1 MLPSPPASHEA
12 ARLAALQRYEIL
24 DTAPEAA
31 FDEVTAL
38 VAESLDVPVALVSL
52 IDVDRQWFKSRVGL
66 EQTQTPRD
74 ISFCGHTILQ
84 DGVFEI
90 PDAAQDDRFHDN
102 PLVLGEPNIRFYAG
116 APLLTTD
123 GHRIGTLCVID
134 RRSRRLEAGQRALLQ
149 QFARLL
155 VAQLDQRLANRRLAA
170 ERQHLQQRQ
179 DYLQQV
185 LNTSLEGLVAIDRAG
200 RITEFNAAAAACLGY
215 SAKQAIGASAI
226 DLLVPTRCRAVFA
239 DQVAAFWADTQAAPG
254 VRREIPVLR
263 ANGTEV
269 SVEAS
274 ISLLPSEQGG
284 RIIIFFRDI
293 DEHKKAERLH
303 HQLRDLVEAFP
314 ESFIYYDANERLV
327 TANAQ
332 VLQKLGVVSRV
343 RNIGRSFEEI
353 LAATVREGIYA
364 DAVGREAAWIEERME
379 IHRSYGSMEIR
390 LTNGN
395 WMKLVQRRTAD
406 GGRICVYIDI
416 TEIKQREAALQAARQ
431 EAADASRAKTDFLAT
446 MSHEIRTP
454 LNALIGLTEVLTVTP
469 LDTQQRL
476 YLETMQTSGR
486 QLLQIVNDVLDFSRL
501 QADQIQLAEDDIDL
515 RSLLRSLMQTIAAL
529 PGAAALRLD
538 KDIAPNVPPRIRGD
552 GSRLTQILTNL
563 MGNAVKFAAGGLVTL
578 SVRAI
583 DTPPGGGALRFEVR
597 DSGPGIPAELKDRI
611 FEHFVQ
617 GAGGPRVSRTGTGL
631 GLAIARRL
639 AVAMQ
644 GTLEL
649 ANPGEPGA
657 RFVLKMPCR
666 ASSSSS
672 TAAFAEPSMPKPAS
686 PPRRILVA
694 EDTPASQMVVR
705 LLLEGLGHTVEV
717 VSNGRQAVE
726 ACERPFDAV
735 LLDIQMPEMDGCAAA
750 HAIRAREATDGNA
763 GEGGSRLPL
772 VALSAFSQPSEQAA
786 ALAAG
791 MDAYLTKPV
800 RRADLVRLFEKLDS
814 LGLDNRLT

>member
-1 MLPSPPASHEA
+1 
-12 ARLAALQRYEIL
+12 
-24 DTAPEAA
+24 
-31 FDEVTAL
+31 
-38 VAESLDVPVALVSL
+38 
-52 IDVDRQWFKSRVGL
+52 
-66 EQTQTPRD
+66 
-74 ISFCGHTILQ
+74 
-84 DGVFEI
+84 
-90 PDAAQDDRFHDN
+90 
-102 PLVLGEPNIRFYAG
+102 
-116 APLLTTD
+116 
-123 GHRIGTLCVID
+123 
-134 RRSRRLEAGQRALLQ
+134 
-149 QFARLL
+149 
-155 VAQLDQRLANRRLAA
+155 
-170 ERQHLQQRQ
+170 
-179 DYLQQV
+179 
-185 LNTSLEGLVAIDRAG
+185 
-200 RITEFNAAAAACLGY
+200 
-215 SAKQAIGASAI
+215 
-226 DLLVPTRCRAVFA
+226 
-239 DQVAAFWADTQAAPG
+239 
-254 VRREIPVLR
+254 VLR

>member
-1 MLPSPPASHEA
+1 MRPAPPASFETG
-12 ARLAALQRYEIL
+12 RLAALQRYEIL
-24 DTAPEAA
+24 DTDPEAA

-38 VAESLDVPVALVSL
+38 VAESLDMPVALVSL
-52 IDVDRQWFKSRVGL
+52 VDSNRQWFKSRVGM
-66 EQTQTPRD
+66 EPRQTARD
-74 ISFCGHTILQ
+74 VSFCGHAVLQ
-84 DGVFEI
+84 DEVLEI
-90 PDAAQDDRFHDN
+90 PDATKDDRFHDN
-102 PLVLGEPNIRFYAG
+102 PLVLGEPHICFYAG
-116 APLLTTD
+116 APLATPD
-123 GHRIGTLCVID
+123 GHRIGTLCVMD
-134 RRSRRLEAGQRALLQ
+134 RRPRRLKAGQRALLE
-149 QFARLL
+149 QFARL
-155 VAQLDQRLANRRLAA
+155 VVVQLEQRLANLRLAA
-170 ERQHLQQRQ
+170 ERLHLQQRQ
-179 DYLQQV
+179 SYLQQV
-185 LNTSLEGLVAIDRAG
+185 LNTSLEGFVAIDRTG
-200 RITEFNAAAAACLGY
+200 RVTEFNAAAESCLGY
-215 SAKQAIGASAI
+215 RAEQVIGAPMI
-226 DLLVPTRCRAVFA
+226 DLFAPTRMQAMFA
-239 DQVAAFWADTQAAPG
+239 DQVDAFWANTQATPG
-254 VRREIPVLR
+254 TRRELPVLR

-269 SVEAS
+269 TVEAS
-274 ISLLPSEQGG
+274 VSLLPSEQGD

-293 DEHKKAERLH
+293 EEHKKAERLH
-303 HQLRDLVEAFP
+303 YQLRDLVEAFP

-343 RNIGRSFEEI
+343 RNIGCSFEEI
-353 LAATVREGIYA
+353 LGATVREGIYA

-416 TEIKQREAALQAARQ
+416 TEIKQREAALLAARQ

-454 LNALIGLTEVLTVTP
+454 LNALIGLTEVLAVTP

-476 YLETMQTSGR
+476 CLETMQTSGR

-538 KDIAPNVPPRIRGD
+538 KDVTPDVPARVRGD
-552 GSRLTQILTNL
+552 GPRLTQILTNL
-563 MGNAVKFAAGGLVTL
+563 LGNAVKFAAGGRVAL
-578 SVRAI
+578 SVHAVKSPSGER
-583 DTPPGGGALRFEVR
+583 TLRFEVS
-597 DSGPGIPAELKDRI
+597 DSGPGIPVDLKDRI

-617 GAGGPRVSRTGTGL
+617 GDGSADVRKSGTGL

-666 ASSSSS
+666 ASSSS
-672 TAAFAEPSMPKPAS
+672 TAAVAEPSMPKPAS
-686 PPRRILVA
+686 RPRRILVA

-726 ACERPFDAV
+726 ACERPFDV
-735 LLDIQMPEMDGCAAA
+735 VFLDIQMPEMDGCAAA
-750 HAIRAREATDGNA
+750 RAIRGREATRGNA
-763 GEGGSRLPL
+763 SKSASSLPL